1 MLEGDTRGDDGMRRR
16 TVTSPAIERPAAT
29 RLAWALCLL
38 SVALAVAAVAL
49 ALFNGEDLVEL
60 VAAHHAIGILAA
72 LVLSLVG
79 ALIVV
84 RDRRHRLAWLLLVDS
99 VLLATFNF
107 TAQYAP
113 LALGLTSRH
122 RRCPA
127 GTWPAGPTC
136 PASSSASSS

>member
-1 MLEGDTRGDDGMRRR
+1 M
-16 TVTSPAIERPAAT
+16 TSPATERPAAT

-38 SVALAVAAVAL
+38 SVALAVGAVAL

-60 VAAHHAIGILAA
+60 VAAHHAIGILDA

-84 RDRRHRLAWLLLVDS
+84 RDRRHPLAWLLLVDS

-107 TAQYAP
+107 AA
-113 LALGLTSRH
+113 
-122 RRCPA
+122 
-127 GTWPAGPTC
+127 
-136 PASSSASSS
+136 